1 MKENTADKANTS
13 KVKKTFKKS
22 KGNNENKNVKQ
33 EAIKEVVAQQEQT
46 ERPTYIAPEL
56 RPGNWEMITDALV
69 YLDEE
74 IKYIDKFAVIKNTG
88 LKSYDN
94 EPIGESSMEDKLV
107 KSSVRYAAVI
117 NAGKS
122 TNVKNGD
129 LVAINMQNAKVID
142 FDKNYAVVPHFAIYG
157 RITMPTGPSIDEPT
171 STNLFRRIIKG
182 WRKWLGSRN
191 VLKQK

>member
-1 MKENTADKANTS
+1 MKENTAEKSTTS

-22 KGNNENKNVKQ
+22 KGNNEHKNVNVETAKVD
-33 EAIKEVVAQQEQT
+33 VVEQQI

-107 KSSVRYAAVI
+107 KSSVRYAAVV

-157 RITMPTGPSIDEPT
+157 RITMPTGPSVDE
-171 STNLFRRIIKG
+171 STRTNIFRRIIKG

>member
-1 MKENTADKANTS
+1 MKENTADKANTP

-22 KGNNENKNVKQ
+22 KVNNEKKNVKV
-33 EAIKEVVAQQEQT
+33 EIKPEVQAEQA

-56 RPGNWEMITDALV
+56 RPGNWDMITDALV

-74 IKYIDKFAVIKNTG
+74 IKYVDKFAVIKNTG

-107 KSSVRYAAVI
+107 KSFVRFAAVV

-122 TNVKNGD
+122 TNVEVGD
-129 LVAINMQNAKVID
+129 LVAINMQNARVID

-157 RITMPTGPSIDEPT
+157 RITMPTGPSIEPT
-171 STNLFRRIIKG
+171 STNIFGRIVKG

>member
-1 MKENTADKANTS
+1 MKENTADKANTP

-22 KGNNENKNVKQ
+22 KVNNEKKNVNVESKP
-33 EAIKEVVAQQEQT
+33 EVQAEQA

-56 RPGNWEMITDALV
+56 RPGNWDMITDALV

-74 IKYIDKFAVIKNTG
+74 IKYVDKFAVIKNTG

-107 KSSVRYAAVI
+107 KSFVRFAAVV

-122 TNVKNGD
+122 TNVEVGD
-129 LVAINMQNAKVID
+129 LVAINMQNARVID

-157 RITMPTGPSIDEPT
+157 RITMPTGPSIEPT
-171 STNLFRRIIKG
+171 STNIFGRIVKG

>member
-1 MKENTADKANTS
+1 MKENTADKANAP

-22 KGNNENKNVKQ
+22 KVNNEKKNVNVESKP
-33 EAIKEVVAQQEQT
+33 EVQSEQA
-46 ERPTYIAPEL
+46 EHPTYIAPEL
-56 RPGNWEMITDALV
+56 RPGNWDMITDALV

-74 IKYIDKFAVIKNTG
+74 IKYVDKFAVIKNTG

-107 KSSVRYAAVI
+107 KSFVRFAAVV

-122 TNVKNGD
+122 TNVEVGD
-129 LVAINMQNAKVID
+129 LVAINMQNARVID

-157 RITMPTGPSIDEPT
+157 RITMPTGPSIEPT
-171 STNLFRRIIKG
+171 STNIFGRIVKG